1 MSLFDVLDVQCS
13 RLFCSKALFAAECR
27 LTYSGS
33 EVTHLQDSEAGIQ
46 NGELWG
52 LAKDGWAVGESARGL
67 LWARRSRP
75 ICSGPTQQHC
85 VTYRLCH

>member
-33 EVTHLQDSEAGIQ
+33 EVTHLVGCVAQWAERRSLA
-46 NGELWG
+46 GELT
-52 LAKDGWAVGESARGL
+52 LSCARPAADG
-67 LWARRSRP
+67 
-75 ICSGPTQQHC
+75 
-85 VTYRLCH
+85 